1 MPTLRLSD
9 NDKCSITSEFD
20 IVLNKARN
28 NHVFPLD
35 KDELWELFV
44 DIFPPHCASAYR
56 ELYQWKSSLLRTGGY
71 CSYMTLDDDVGGRYK
86 ITIIGVQNLPDV
98 EPEYVEGKW
107 YPELLKWAR
116 EYYDTDRKVC
126 KAQRYVAHAVDNCTS
141 AGQILRVLPED
152 CAKFLPSKV
161 TSTFS
166 QAERR
171 SRIPRDFT
179 PDPEK
184 AELVLNMLALGSI
197 SPNHKGL
204 NAEVS
209 SYVEPVLDTNPETP

>member
-9 NDKCSITSEFD
+9 NDKTNITTEFD
-20 IVLNKARN
+20 IVLNKARH

-35 KDELWELFV
+35 KDELQNLFV
-44 DIFPPHCASAYR
+44 DSFPVNIASAYR
-56 ELYQWKSSLLRTGGY
+56 EIYQWKSSLLRTGGY
-71 CSYMTLDDDVGGRYK
+71 CAYMTLSDEVDGTYK
-86 ITIIGVQNLPDV
+86 IIIIDATSLPDV
-98 EPEYVEGKW
+98 EPHFVGGSKW
-107 YPELLKWAR
+107 YPELLKWAT
-116 EYYDTDRKVC
+116 ESHDTDK
-126 KAQRYVAHAVDNCTS
+126 KIFEAQRYVSKAVDNCTS

-152 CAKFLPSKV
+152 CVKFLPPKV

-179 PDPEK
+179 PNPEK

-197 SPNHKGL
+197 SPDHKGL

-209 SYVEPVLDTNPETP
+209 SYIEPPDKP

>member
-20 IVLNKARN
+20 IVLNKARH

-35 KDELWELFV
+35 KDELQSLFV
-44 DIFPPHCASAYR
+44 DSFPVNIASAYR
-56 ELYQWKSSLLRTGGY
+56 EIHQWKPSLLRTGGY
-71 CSYMTLDDDVGGRYK
+71 CAYMTLVDEVDGTYK
-86 ITIIGVQNLPDV
+86 ITIMNATSLPDV
-98 EPEYVEGKW
+98 EPHFVRGSKW
-107 YPELLKWAR
+107 YPELLKWVR
-116 EYYDTDRKVC
+116 EYYDTNNKILE
-126 KAQRYVAHAVDNCTS
+126 AQRYVEVAVRNCTS

-152 CAKFLPSKV
+152 CTKFLPAKV
-161 TSTFS
+161 TSTFN

-197 SPNHKGL
+197 SPDHKGL
-204 NAEVS
+204 DAGVS
-209 SYVEPVLDTNPETP
+209 SYIEPPDKS